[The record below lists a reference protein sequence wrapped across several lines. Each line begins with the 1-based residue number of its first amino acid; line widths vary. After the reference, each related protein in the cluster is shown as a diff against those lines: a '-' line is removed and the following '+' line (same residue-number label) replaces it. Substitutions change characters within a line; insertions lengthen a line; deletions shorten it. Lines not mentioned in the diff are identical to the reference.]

1 MSSLVLIE
9 AGMKEAGIAFLP
21 LNNMND
27 TLLEGISRTIQYL
40 ENQTMKEIHN
50 GIFLTKLIMVKKL

>member
-9 AGMKEAGIAFLP
+9 TGMEEACMAFLP

-40 ENQTMKEIHN
+40 H
-50 GIFLTKLIMVKKL
+50 KL